1 MNFLNILKTKNDIL
15 KLAVSLAVPLL
26 AGFIGSI
33 FTTPQITTW
42 YASLNKP
49 FFNPPN
55 WLFGPVWTILF
66 LLMGFALFLVWIKE
80 SKSKKR
86 SSDYIKFHLLKK
98 YALLV
103 FGIQI
108 VLNTLWSFLFFGLEN
123 PVLGIIG
130 ISVLIAA
137 IITNIVLFYK
147 IEPKSAYLLL
157 PYIAW
162 VLFATIL
169 NIAIAVLN

>member
-1 MNFLNILKTKNDIL
+1 MNAVKTKKNILKL
-15 KLAVSLAVPLL
+15 LVSLAVPLL

-33 FTTPQITTW
+33 FTTPKINTW

-49 FFNPPN
+49 AFNPPN
-55 WLFGPVWTILF
+55 WLFGPVWTMLF
-66 LLMGFALFLVWIKE
+66 LLMGIALFLVWIKE
-80 SKSKKR
+80 SKSKKS

-108 VLNTLWSFLFFGLEN
+108 ILNTLWSFLFFGMEN
-123 PVLGIIG
+123 PLLGVIG
-130 ISVLIAA
+130 IFFLVIA

-147 IEPKSAYLLL
+147 IEPKSAYLLI

-162 VLFATIL
+162 VSFATIL